1 MLKQNPE
8 GQNALFLDMLQIET
22 INGKSDIAAPK
33 ENEKKND
40 YRVLVYVLHGA
51 CIITPR
57 VRCTGTYERALWS

>member
-8 GQNALFLDMLQIET
+8 GKKAVFFDMLQTET

-33 ENEKKND
+33 RMRKND
-40 YRVLVYVLHGA
+40 YRVLLYVLHGA

-57 VRCTGTYERALWS
+57 VHCTEAYERTM